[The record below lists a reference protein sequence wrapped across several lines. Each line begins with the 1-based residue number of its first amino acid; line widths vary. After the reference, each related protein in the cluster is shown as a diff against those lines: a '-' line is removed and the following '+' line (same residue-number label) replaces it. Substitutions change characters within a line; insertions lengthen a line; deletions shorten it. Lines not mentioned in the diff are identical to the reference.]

1 LAAQF
6 WDNGVYAA
14 SVVAGLSAMNVKQDE
29 RNMKQARFVLMI
41 VLMLLATATGGVPPV
56 QAQVEPESTDS
67 TPGLYLPLVMGSGEN
82 ISIPTPT
89 PTPQWAT
96 QTKTKSGIHLGN
108 RSSDWTPAF
117 LKRIGYTADV
127 YDLQRFDSLC
137 QVSGASV
144 KTVDGKAYELY
155 RYLTEGVIHHHV
167 KVVIRIT
174 PSPGNFSD
182 FTNPGGTHVLLTDE
196 KPPGDN
202 DYCGDSNT
210 KVHQYR
216 DILDIAKEMDAIYRL
231 SVDTHKWPA
240 ANLFFEPA
248 NEPNYEWYQR
258 LVDDGVADLVPKIDN
273 KQAWIDMDEYFAA
286 LYDRAI
292 GLQPNLQILA
302 PSMSQGLFGEHYPLG
317 SCNNEDMVVVGGNG
331 RTGLDFMKKVYGY
344 DIWTGQ
350 DSTPK
355 ADGFAWHNYWRR
367 GRERW
372 LPPFGLPQIPPT
384 VDDYCQVSDQYEPYS
399 DHLFQY
405 LSAGM
410 QQSISLLPTFIT
422 EADLMSPCQL
432 RVPGAAVSKDAAAT
446 ETSDSLRTFITQEAE
461 AYQNTGYGAQYVI
474 AWLLVNQYPDEE
486 GACRAG
492 GDPQRG
498 LNHNYEINWHEAYR
512 EDGQER
518 EWFQLW
524 WPATP

>member
-1 LAAQF
+1 
-6 WDNGVYAA
+6 
-14 SVVAGLSAMNVKQDE
+14 VV
-29 RNMKQARFVLMI
+29 
-41 VLMLLATATGGVPPV
+41 V
-56 QAQVEPESTDS
+56 QSNQ
-67 TPGLYLPLVMGSGEN
+67 L
-82 ISIPTPT
+82 
-89 PTPQWAT
+89 
-96 QTKTKSGIHLGN
+96 
-108 RSSDWTPAF
+108 
-117 LKRIGYTADV
+117 
-127 YDLQRFDSLC
+127 YDLQGFDSLC

-144 KTVDGKAYELY
+144 KHVDGKAYELF
-155 RYLTEGVIHHHV
+155 RYLTEGIIHHNV

-216 DILDIAKEMDAIYRL
+216 DILDIAKEMDALYRL

-240 ANLFFEPA
+240 TNLFFEPA

-258 LVDDGVADLVPKIDN
+258 LVDDGITNLDPNVNN

-292 GLQPNLQILA
+292 ALQPKLQILA
-302 PSMSQGLFGEHYPLG
+302 PSMSQGLFGEHYSLG
-317 SCNNEDMVVVGGNG
+317 TCNNAGMVVFGGNG

-350 DSTPK
+350 YSTPK
-355 ADGFAWHNYWRR
+355 ADGFAWYNYWRN

-372 LPPFGLPQIPPT
+372 LPPFALSLDPPT
-384 VDDYCQVSDQYEPYS
+384 VDDYCAVDRNYRPQS
-399 DHLFQY
+399 DHVFQY

-410 QQSISLLPTFIT
+410 QQSISVLPTFIT

-432 RVPGAAVSKDAAAT
+432 GEAGAAVSKDAAPT
-446 ETSDSLRTFITQEAE
+446 ETSDSLLTFITQETQ
-461 AYQNTGYGAQYVI
+461 AYQDTGYGAEVVI
-474 AWLLVNQYPDEE
+474 AWLLVNQFVDDNGEQL
-486 GACRAG
+486 CKIG

-498 LNHNYEINWHEAYR
+498 LNHNYEINWHEAYQ
-512 EDGQER
+512 ENGQAS
-518 EWFQLW
+518 EWFGLW
-524 WPATP
+524 WPTTP